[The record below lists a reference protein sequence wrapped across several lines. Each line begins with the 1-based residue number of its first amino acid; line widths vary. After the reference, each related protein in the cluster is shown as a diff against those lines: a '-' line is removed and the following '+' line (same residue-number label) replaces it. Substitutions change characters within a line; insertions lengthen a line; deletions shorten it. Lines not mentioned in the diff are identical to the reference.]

1 MFDLF
6 RSRDKAVRITLSV
19 LLGLVGLSMV
29 TYLIPTTGTGT
40 SSTADTTVVASI
52 GREALSSQEVSKQI
66 QNMTRSRQLP
76 AELLAIYVPQIVQQ
90 MINDRAMAYEANRLG
105 IRVTSDETENAIL
118 DSLPAQI
125 VKDGKVDS
133 ATLNALL
140 QQQGITMADLKD
152 QMSRDLAIN
161 RLRQIVSEGVVVTP
175 REIVDE
181 FHRKNDKVRI
191 DYAVLTPA
199 KYQAEAE
206 PTEAEIKAYYD
217 AHKASFQTPEKRS
230 LGIILLDPTTI
241 KTLRFPSDAELR
253 RDYAAKQDSFRTPER
268 VQARHILIKSDA
280 SNDAAMKAK
289 AEGLLKQ
296 IQAGGD
302 FAKLAAANSDD
313 PGSKAQGGELGF
325 IVKGQTVPEFE
336 KAAFSLQ
343 PGQTSGLVKTTYGY
357 HIIQVEKHEPAHL
370 ASFED
375 VKGQLLSEAVQRVQT
390 AEMQNLADKA
400 VAELHKDPAHPEKAA
415 EALGTTVI
423 HADNIQTGD
432 PIPGIGTSKEFS
444 DAIAPLRKGEMTAGP
459 IVLPGNKIAVASV
472 TDYQPVRQASFEE
485 AKADARNKASQEKL
499 QQILTA
505 KAKELFDKTQ
515 AMGGDLGKAAKE
527 MGVEVKT
534 SPDVNRN
541 AAIEGIGNAS
551 AIPDAFTK
559 PVGALLGPLAVVG
572 GRAVAKVVAQ
582 IPADVSALPAQTASI
597 RDELRQQKSRD
608 RTTLFEDGL
617 KKRLQEQGK
626 LKIHQDAITRLVQTY
641 STRG

>member
-40 SSTADTTVVASI
+40 GSTADTSVVATI
-52 GREALSSQEVSKQI
+52 GRESLTSQEVSKQI
-66 QNMTRSRQLP
+66 QAVTRSRQLP

-90 MINDRAMAYEANRLG
+90 MIGERAMAYEAARLG
-105 IRVTSDETENAIL
+105 IRVNSDETENAIL
-118 DSLPAQI
+118 DSMPAQA
-125 VKDGKVDS
+125 VKDGKVDA
-133 ATLNALL
+133 ATLGALL
-140 QQQGITMADLKD
+140 QQQGMTMADLKD
-152 QMSRDLAIN
+152 QMSRELVIN
-161 RLRQIVSEGVVVTP
+161 RLREIVGQGVVVAP
-175 REIVDE
+175 REIAEE
-181 FHRKNDKVRI
+181 FHRKNDKVRL
-191 DYAVLTPA
+191 DYALLTPA
-199 KYQAEAE
+199 RYKAEAE
-206 PTEAEIKAYYD
+206 PTDADIKTYYD
-217 AHKASFQTPEKRS
+217 NHKASFQTPERRS
-230 LGIILLDPTTI
+230 LAIILLDPA
-241 KTLRFPSDAELR
+241 KLSAALPSDAELR
-253 RDYAAKQDSFRTPER
+253 RDYTAKQDTFRTPER
-268 VQARHILIKSDA
+268 VQARHILIKSEA

-289 AEGLLKQ
+289 AEGILKQ

-302 FAKLAAANSDD
+302 FAKLATENSDD

-357 HIIQVEKHEPAHL
+357 HIIQVEKHEQAHL
-370 ASFED
+370 ASFEE
-375 VKGQLLSEAVQRVQT
+375 VKPQLTADAMQRAQ
-390 AEMQNLADKA
+390 AAQMQNLADKA
-400 VAELHKDPAHPEKAA
+400 VAELHKDPLHPEKAA

-432 PIPGIGTSKEFS
+432 PIPGIGASKEFS

-459 IVLPGNKIAVASV
+459 IVLPGNKIAVAVV
-472 TDYQPVRQASFEE
+472 TDYQPVRQATLEE
-485 AKADARNKASQEKL
+485 AKADVRNKAGQDKL
-499 QQILTA
+499 QQLLIA

-515 AMGGDLGKAAKE
+515 AMGGDLTKAAKE

-541 AAIEGIGNAS
+541 GAIEGIGNAS
-551 AIPDAFTK
+551 GIPDAFTK
-559 PVGALLGPLAVVG
+559 PLGALVGPFAVVE
-572 GRAVAKVVAQ
+572 GRGVAKVVAR
-582 IPADVSALPAQTASI
+582 IPADDSELPAQSAGI
-597 RDELRQQKSRD
+597 RQELRQQKSRD
-608 RTTLFEDGL
+608 RATLFEDGL

-626 LKIHQDAITRLVQTY
+626 LKIHQDAINRLVQTY